1 MMNRKGKK
9 YLWILIIFSFVSL
22 ITFCSDNRQG
32 ESKNNDLVVGSL
44 KQDLTNYTSRN
55 NKQLLDSWLG
65 DYIFTE
71 YTNSEETNFYEVFIY
86 KENDNYSAKIK
97 TVDEGAGVYRYVQAK
112 IKGDTNHIDIIFS
125 DYLPDET
132 NSDMPYVSGD
142 RLLGFTKTESS
153 IKTQWG
159 KIVPSNEVNKVD
171 GIYFKTRENSEGYL
185 GHWYTSI
192 PYTGGNSTTID
203 IKEISNT
210 SVSFHLYFCR
220 TYYYDGTNIKL
231 ENNIAKFVDTDGEY
245 KTSGTIEFVNKSII
259 VNIEKTD
266 LPILKTG
273 KTVFNYKVSEFKEVT
288 TTPRSGAT
296 DAIFEKGI
304 ELDFD
309 KKIFN
314 TTNSIAASLTKPK
327 VPSGQDDGSINL
339 IWEIKGSKLILSPDF
354 EYLKWGNLK
363 IEVGQKYDLIIDEGV
378 LRDEEG
384 NINSKISLEFT
395 LAEPENIEIS
405 ASGKTL
411 DDFIPKNWKLID
423 KAEGDLNNDN
433 LKDIAA
439 VIEYTVEHK
448 SDKEW
453 FGQPRIL
460 FIIFQNN
467 DGTYKLSIQSSEVIL
482 SADMGGVYGDPFAGI
497 KYSRGSIVI
506 SSYGGSVW
514 RWGFTNRYRFQNDG
528 WYLIGMTELSEYIHT
543 GESETID
550 TNCLTGEQIVTTIDE
565 NGEETVVTQ
574 TTGKQKLAKL
584 KDT

>member
-1 MMNRKGKK
+1 MLKNISKK
-9 YLWILIIFSFVSL
+9 YLWVLIIISFVSI
-22 ITFCSDNRQG
+22 ITSCSENRQG
-32 ESKNNDLVVGSL
+32 ESKNNNLVVASL
-44 KQDLTNYTSRN
+44 KQDLTKDTAKN
-55 NKQLLDSWLG
+55 NNQLLDSWLG

-71 YTNSEETNFYEVFIY
+71 YTNSEDTKFYEVFIY

-112 IKGDTNHIDIIFS
+112 IKGDNNHIDIIFS
-125 DYLPDET
+125 KYLPDET
-132 NSDMPYVSGD
+132 NTDMPYVLGD
-142 RLLGFTKTESS
+142 RLLGFTKTESG

-159 KIVPSNEVNKVD
+159 KIVNKVD

-210 SVSFHLYFCR
+210 SVSFHIYFSR

-245 KTSGTIEFVNKSII
+245 KMSGTIEFVNKSVI

-296 DAIFEKGI
+296 DVIFEKGI
-304 ELDFD
+304 ELDFG

-314 TTNSIAASLTKPK
+314 TTNSISASLTKPN
-327 VPSGQDDGSINL
+327 VPYWKDDGSINL
-339 IWEIKGSKLILSPDF
+339 NWEIKGNKLILSPDY
-354 EYLKWGNLK
+354 EYLKWRNSK
-363 IEVGQKYDLIIDEGV
+363 IEVGEKYDLIIDEGV

-384 NINSKISLEFT
+384 NINSKISLEYI
-395 LAEPENIEIS
+395 LAEPENVKINT
-405 ASGKTL
+405 SGKSL
-411 DDFIPKNWKLID
+411 NDFIPKNWKLID
-423 KAEGDLNNDN
+423 KAKGDLNNDN
-433 LKDIAA
+433 LEDIAA
-439 VIEYTVEHK
+439 VIEYTAEHK

-467 DGTYKLSIQSSEVIL
+467 DGTYELSIQSSEVIL
-482 SADMGGVYGDPFAGI
+482 RSDMGGVYGDPFAGI

-506 SSYGGSVW
+506 SSYGGSAW
-514 RWGFTNRYRFQNDG
+514 RWGFTSRYRFQNDG
-528 WYLIGMTELSEYIHT
+528 WYLIGMTELSEYIHS
-543 GESETID
+543 GESENID
-550 TNCLTGEQIVTTIDE
+550 TNCLTGEQIITTIDK
-565 NGEETVVTQ
+565 NGEETVDTQ
-574 TTGKQKLAKL
+574 TIKKQKLEKL
-584 KDT
+584 GDT